1 MCVAL
6 PAQAAPLTEFVHG
19 KVTAVVSE
27 SESVLPGTEMQV
39 TEQTLTAVLD
49 SGDTVDV
56 YNDRIPLTV
65 GDRFYANKNDIS
77 DSPAYIVHDIDR
89 TDALVL
95 LVLLFA
101 AVTAFVGR
109 SIGVRALVSLAV
121 SLVLILY
128 VLVPLLVSGYEPV
141 FVSAVGAAAILA
153 GAMGVTHGVGKDTI
167 AAFLAAMI
175 AVLAALI
182 LGEVFVYVAHLTG
195 FSDDVANVLNLS
207 TGNTLNMKG
216 LLLGGLI
223 IGVLGI
229 VDDLAVTQVATVSEL
244 RTTNTSLT
252 EAELYSHAMHVG
264 REHLGAVVNT
274 LVLAYAGAA
283 LPLLLLFTLSDMP
296 AGLLVNSEVVAV
308 EIVRAAVG
316 GIALT
321 LVIPV
326 ATYLGILLKPTVRHT
341 HHHHH

>member
-1 MCVAL
+1 MAL
-6 PAQAAPLTEFVHG
+6 PAHAVISTEFVHG
-19 KVTAVVSE
+19 TVTEVVQS
-27 SESVLPGTEMQV
+27 SQSILPGTEIPV
-39 TEQTLTAVLD
+39 TEQTLTATLD
-49 SGDTVDV
+49 SGEVVSV
-56 YNDRIPLTV
+56 YNDRIPMTV
-65 GDRFYANKNDIS
+65 GDRFYASANDIS
-77 DSPAYIVHDIDR
+77 DTPAYIVHDIDR
-89 TDALVL
+89 TDTLIFLVF
-95 LVLLFA
+95 LFA
-101 AVTAFVGR
+101 VVTAYIGR
-109 SIGVRALVSLAV
+109 AVGVRALVSLVV

-153 GAMGVTHGVGKDTI
+153 GAMGITHGVGKDTI
-167 AAFLAAMI
+167 AAFLAAMV
-175 AVLAALI
+175 AVFAALV
-182 LGEVFVYVAHLTG
+182 LGELFVHVAHLTG
-195 FSDDVANVLNLS
+195 FSDDVANILNVS

-244 RTTNTSLT
+244 RTTNASLT
-252 EAELYSHAMHVG
+252 DAELYTHAMHVG

-296 AGLLVNSEVVAV
+296 SGLLINSEVVAV

-326 ATYLGILLKPTVRHT
+326 ATYLGIWLKPTVRRGR
-341 HHHHH
+341 HHHH